1 MTKERERRKQEAL
14 EEPQRW
20 LWRLHRH
27 PLKALAQI
35 DTQFSAFLATKA
47 EQRQALDL
55 ICDA

>member
-27 PLKALAQI
+27 PFKALAQI
-35 DTQFSAFLATKA
+35 DTQFSAFLAAKA
-47 EQRQALDL
+47 EQQQALDSHL
-55 ICDA
+55 